1 VWSPTNHPRSDPKN
15 PKSLS
20 EKKAAPM
27 AHMAEM
33 YLELQAAGA
42 EIARLRAA
50 LEFIVSQENLT
61 FAECS
66 LAEEIIGRAK
76 AALQPQ

>member
-1 VWSPTNHPRSDPKN
+1 
-15 PKSLS
+15 
-20 EKKAAPM
+20 M